1 MKKLLIF
8 ALIALMISACLTA
21 CGGDP
26 KPADPVDTVD
36 TQDTEPAGTD
46 TEEQALSL
54 TLTLAGDWT
63 VAVPEGFELQIGDF
77 FDENDT
83 RYFSVKKSSFST
95 FDFSADG
102 EESIMRN
109 YEYNKNT
116 YTNEQVDFK
125 ETYGENEWTGFQYSD
140 GWGGYG
146 FEAYATIGGQLIRVA
161 SVGFRYDSEIA
172 RVVLDSV
179 KYTPGE

>member
-116 YTNEQVDFK
+116 YTNEQADV
-125 ETYGENEWTGFQYSD
+125 EATYGANHWTGFQYSD

-146 FEAYATIGGQLIRVA
+146 FEAYTTLGGKTVRVSGIG
-161 SVGFRYDSEIA
+161 FTFDSPEAQAILGSLTA
-172 RVVLDSV
+172 
-179 KYTPGE
+179 K